1 MTEQELITAISEIVY
16 YFSICQKNAGKNSE
30 ARDTFTK
37 WIQALLIVLE
47 EKKNEE
53 DDGK

>member
-1 MTEQELITAISEIVY
+1 MTAQEVITAISEIVY
-16 YFSICQKNAGKNSE
+16 YFSICQKNAAKDSD
-30 ARDTFTK
+30 AHKTFTQ
-37 WIQALLIVLE
+37 WIKALLIILE